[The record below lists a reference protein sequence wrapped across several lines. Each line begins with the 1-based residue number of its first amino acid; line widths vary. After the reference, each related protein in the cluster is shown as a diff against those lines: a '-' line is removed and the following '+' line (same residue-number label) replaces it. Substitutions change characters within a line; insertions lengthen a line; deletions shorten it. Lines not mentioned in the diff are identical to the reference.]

1 MTPAEPIRDDGSMQ
15 ADEMPVEPISEVGV
29 PARARDLV
37 SLYGGGPERSLV
49 VRPLAG
55 FLTQLLACRD
65 GAPQMRARRR
75 AGAGQVVSSYRVPAE
90 GCGSRVLSKRV

>member
-1 MTPAEPIRDDGSMQ
+1 MVPAESVPDEESMRDD
-15 ADEMPVEPISEVGV
+15 ETPVEPVSDIGSPVQ
-29 PARARDLV
+29 ARDLV
-37 SLYGGGPERSLV
+37 ILCGDGPERAPV

-75 AGAGQVVSSYRVPAE
+75 AGAGQVVRSYQVPVE
-90 GCGSRVLSKRV
+90 GGSRVLSKRV